1 MKEDILSTEEYL
13 SQLDESNV
21 ILFFKEHIEN
31 LCHTVFKL
39 IHQLRSYCKYN
50 QKTVSESDCIAQ
62 CMLQMGL
69 LRTKSILNLLK
80 GQSLL
85 ENSNLLIQ
93 DIPSILSVLR
103 SYYELCFTF
112 HNIFITQQSDA
123 EREIVLSIWE
133 IRGFQNRQGLNNVP
147 EEYKEKEAK
156 EKNEIENLKNK
167 VSVLLLQLKVPDN
180 VIKDCKKILD
190 YKGTSLK
197 GYYFVKSNGE
207 ITGIKGIHVDN
218 GINQIICDDDAK
230 NLYRITSSHIHSSF
244 LSVLQFGQ
252 MFNDNINSYVKTI
265 IKSTYILLATILYD
279 FCCYSNDA
287 HIILNQIDKDAFEI
301 LSYILKENK
310 HDYINCIR
318 K

>member
-39 IHQLRSYCKYN
+39 IHQLRSYWKYN

-156 EKNEIENLKNK
+156 EKMK
-167 VSVLLLQLKVPDN
+167 
-180 VIKDCKKILD
+180 
-190 YKGTSLK
+190 
-197 GYYFVKSNGE
+197 
-207 ITGIKGIHVDN
+207 
-218 GINQIICDDDAK
+218 
-230 NLYRITSSHIHSSF
+230 
-244 LSVLQFGQ
+244 
-252 MFNDNINSYVKTI
+252 
-265 IKSTYILLATILYD
+265 
-279 FCCYSNDA
+279 
-287 HIILNQIDKDAFEI
+287 
-301 LSYILKENK
+301 
-310 HDYINCIR
+310 
-318 K
+318 

>member
-39 IHQLRSYCKYN
+39 IHQLRSYWKYN

-112 HNIFITQQSDA
+112 QYKTPCSDA
-123 EREIVLSIWE
+123 ICSTGSILYP
-133 IRGFQNRQGLNNVP
+133 RSL
-147 EEYKEKEAK
+147 
-156 EKNEIENLKNK
+156 
-167 VSVLLLQLKVPDN
+167 
-180 VIKDCKKILD
+180 
-190 YKGTSLK
+190 TSLC
-197 GYYFVKSNGE
+197 KSLNGSPFLAVL
-207 ITGIKGIHVDN
+207 IPRTFSKTNISG
-218 GINQIICDDDAK
+218 
-230 NLYRITSSHIHSSF
+230 LYRF
-244 LSVLQFGQ
+244 R
-252 MFNDNINSYVKTI
+252 NST
-265 IKSTYILLATILYD
+265 
-279 FCCYSNDA
+279 
-287 HIILNQIDKDAFEI
+287 
-301 LSYILKENK
+301 
-310 HDYINCIR
+310 
-318 K
+318 

>member
-1 MKEDILSTEEYL
+1 MKEDILSAEEYL
-13 SQLDESNV
+13 SQLDESTV
-21 ILFFKEHIEN
+21 ISFFKTHIEN
-31 LCHTVFKL
+31 LCDTTFKL
-39 IHQLRSYCKYN
+39 IHQLRSYWKYN

-103 SYYELCFTF
+103 SYYELCFMF

-123 EREIVLSIWE
+123 EREIVLSIWQ
-133 IRGFQNRQGLNNVP
+133 IRGFQNRQGLNDVP
-147 EEYKEKEAK
+147 KEYKKKEAK
-156 EKNEIENLKNK
+156 EKNDIENLKNK
-167 VSVLLLQLKVPDN
+167 VTELLVQLKVSEN
-180 VIKDCKKILD
+180 VIKDCKNILD

-197 GYYFVKSNGE
+197 GYYFIKSNGK
-207 ITGIKGIHVDN
+207 ITDIKAIHVDN
-218 GINQIICDDDAK
+218 GINQIICKDDAK
-230 NLYRITSSHIHSSF
+230 NLYRLTSSHIHSSF

-252 MFNDNINSYVKTI
+252 MHNDKINIYVKTI
-265 IKSTYILLATILYD
+265 VKSTYMLLATILYD

-287 HIILNQIDKDAFEI
+287 HIILNQINKDAFEM

-310 HDYINCIR
+310 T
-318 K
+318 

>member
-39 IHQLRSYCKYN
+39 IHQLRSYWKYN

-167 VSVLLLQLKVPDN
+167 VSVLLLQLKVSIQQTP
-180 VIKDCKKILD
+180 
-190 YKGTSLK
+190 
-197 GYYFVKSNGE
+197 YFP
-207 ITGIKGIHVDN
+207 
-218 GINQIICDDDAK
+218 
-230 NLYRITSSHIHSSF
+230 L
-244 LSVLQFGQ
+244 
-252 MFNDNINSYVKTI
+252 
-265 IKSTYILLATILYD
+265 
-279 FCCYSNDA
+279 
-287 HIILNQIDKDAFEI
+287 
-301 LSYILKENK
+301 
-310 HDYINCIR
+310 
-318 K
+318 